1 MPLAHPE
8 REFLNRGRRSAVLDL
23 KHPAAVDALL
33 RLADTADVLLEGLR
47 PGVTE
52 RLGAGPEVCL
62 RRNPRLVYA
71 RMTGWGQD
79 GPLASTVGHDIGY
92 IARAGALHALGRA
105 GGPPQFPAN
114 LLGDFGGGG
123 MLMAYGICAALV
135 ERATSGQGQVVD
147 AAIVDG
153 VASLLAMP
161 LMFMAQGVWR
171 DERGVNM
178 LDGGVPWYDVYET
191 ADGKWMA
198 VGALEP
204 RFYAALLAGLGL
216 TEAPDRGDPGNWPR
230 LRELFTARF
239 AEKTR
244 DEWAAAFA
252 GSEACVEPVLSMREA
267 ASDEHLAARQT
278 YLVEDGV
285 VQPAP
290 APRFSDPFSFLFFF
304 FFIDRPGRA
313 SVHPERELLNRGRR
327 SAVLDLKHPR
337 AVDALLRLADTAD
350 VLLEGLRPGVTE
362 RLGVGPEVC
371 LRRNPRLVYA
381 RMTGW
386 GQDGPLASTVG
397 HDIGYIARA
406 GALHALGRA
415 DGPPQFPA
423 NLLGDFG
430 GGGMLMAYGICA
442 ALVERAT
449 SGQGQVVDAAIVD
462 GVASL
467 LAMPLMFMAQGVW
480 RDERGVNMLDGGVPW
495 YDVYETADGQWMAV
509 GALEPRFYAALLAG
523 LGLTEAPDRGDPG
536 NWPRLRELFAARFAE
551 KTRDQW
557 AAAFAGSE
565 ACVEPVLSMREAAS
579 DEHLAAR
586 QTYVVQDGVVQ
597 PAPAPRFS
605 RTPGELSGPASVPG
619 QHTTE
624 ALTDWGLP
632 DAAELI
638 ASGAAIQA

>member
-1 MPLAHPE
+1 MTMAAPQPTRRGPLAGLRVLELAGIGPGPFCAMLLADQGATVLRIDRPGTGSAHPE
-8 REFLNRGRRSAVLDL
+8 RELLNRGRRSAVLDL
-23 KHPAAVDALL
+23 KHPGAVDALL

-52 RLGAGPEVCL
+52 RLGVGPEVCL

-191 ADGKWMA
+191 ADGGWMA

-244 DEWAAAFA
+244 D
-252 GSEACVEPVLSMREA
+252 
-267 ASDEHLAARQT
+267 
-278 YLVEDGV
+278 
-285 VQPAP
+285 
-290 APRFSDPFSFLFFF
+290 
-304 FFIDRPGRA
+304 
-313 SVHPERELLNRGRR
+313 
-327 SAVLDLKHPR
+327 
-337 AVDALLRLADTAD
+337 
-350 VLLEGLRPGVTE
+350 
-362 RLGVGPEVC
+362 
-371 LRRNPRLVYA
+371 
-381 RMTGW
+381 
-386 GQDGPLASTVG
+386 
-397 HDIGYIARA
+397 
-406 GALHALGRA
+406 
-415 DGPPQFPA
+415 
-423 NLLGDFG
+423 
-430 GGGMLMAYGICA
+430 
-442 ALVERAT
+442 
-449 SGQGQVVDAAIVD
+449 
-462 GVASL
+462 
-467 LAMPLMFMAQGVW
+467 
-480 RDERGVNMLDGGVPW
+480 
-495 YDVYETADGQWMAV
+495 
-509 GALEPRFYAALLAG
+509 
-523 LGLTEAPDRGDPG
+523 
-536 NWPRLRELFAARFAE
+536 
-551 KTRDQW
+551 QW

-586 QTYVVQDGVVQ
+586 QTYVVRDGIVQ

-638 ASGAAIQA
+638 ASGAVIQA